1 MLSPEIDS
9 ALIRLLEQDA
19 RLSTA
24 ELARRLGIARS
35 TVQSRI
41 ERLEQSGVIA
51 GYTLRLGG
59 PPPTNDVQAHVSIR
73 VAPKHQA
80 AVERRLMRLPGIT
93 TLHSVSGA
101 HDLIAIVQ
109 VTNTAELD
117 RCLDAIRDTDGVIS
131 TNSAIILT
139 TRMSR

>member
-51 GYTLRLGG
+51 GYTLRLGT
-59 PPPTNDVQAHVSIR
+59 PAPTNDVQAHVSIR

-80 AVERRLMRLPGIT
+80 AVERRLMRLSGIT

-109 VTNTAELD
+109 AANTAELD
-117 RCLDAIRDTDGVIS
+117 RCLDAIRDTQGVIS